1 MLGHSWITAILAL
14 FLGMPAPGPAP
25 VQAPVAM
32 KVKITVESRTQTL
45 RGTGRCAHEPNAWI
59 YDNPAALWLAEYP
72 AAREGTRLT
81 LSFWRMRKQDME
93 PQFSLSVLERSAD
106 HRISTVKGGKL
117 EGSGHASFHPTA
129 RGGRFEIAGK
139 AHDGTSLKVT
149 IECARFGG
157 IHAEGG

>member
-14 FLGMPAPGPAP
+14 FLGMPAPASAR

-32 KVKITVESRTQTL
+32 KVVITMAGRTQTL
-45 RGTGRCAHEPNAWI
+45 RGKGRCAHEPNAWI

-72 AAREGTRLT
+72 ATGEGPRLN
-81 LSFWRMRKQDME
+81 LSFWRMREQGAE
-93 PQFSLSVLERSAD
+93 PQFSLSVQANSAD
-106 HRISTVKGGKL
+106 HRISTVKGGTL
-117 EGSGHASFHPTA
+117 EGSGRASFHSTA
-129 RGGRFEIAGK
+129 TGGRFEIAGK

-149 IECARFGG
+149 IECARFGA